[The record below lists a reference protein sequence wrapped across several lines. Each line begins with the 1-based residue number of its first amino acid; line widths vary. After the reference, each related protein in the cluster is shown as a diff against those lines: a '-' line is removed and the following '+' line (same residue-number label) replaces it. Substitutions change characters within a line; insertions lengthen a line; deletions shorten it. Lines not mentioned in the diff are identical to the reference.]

1 MKRITVAV
9 LKNINS
15 YVIDKRYDEVCI
27 EIYNGFGITYEGTHS
42 FLILQDILKY
52 VSSIDKYVEV
62 PESAL
67 KWICEFV
74 ESNQDYDK
82 LGKYGDFY
90 YKLKTLLR

>member
-15 YVIDKRYDEVCI
+15 YVIDKYYDEICI

-52 VSSIDKYVEV
+52 ANSIDKYVDV
-62 PESAL
+62 PVSAI
-67 KWICEFV
+67 KWVCQFV
-74 ESNQDYDK
+74 ESHQRG
-82 LGKYGDFY
+82 L
-90 YKLKTLLR
+90 

>member
-1 MKRITVAV
+1 MKKITVAV
-9 LKNINS
+9 LKNINR
-15 YVIDKRYDEVCI
+15 YVIEKRYDEICI
-27 EIYNGFGITYEGTHS
+27 EIYNGFGIMYKGTHP

-62 PESAL
+62 PVSAL
-67 KWICEFV
+67 EWICEFV

>member
-1 MKRITVAV
+1 MKSVTVAT

-15 YVIDKRYDEVCI
+15 YITDKYYDRICI
-27 EIYNGFGITYEGTHS
+27 EIYNGYGIIYEGTHPY
-42 FLILQDILKY
+42 LILQDILKY
-52 VSSIDKYVEV
+52 ASSIDKYVDV

-67 KWICEFV
+67 EWVCEFV

-82 LGKYGDFY
+82 LSKYGDFY

>member
-15 YVIDKRYDEVCI
+15 YVIDKRYNEICI
-27 EIYNGFGITYEGTHS
+27 EIYNGFGITYKCTHS

-52 VSSIDKYVEV
+52 VSSIDKYVDV
-62 PESAL
+62 PVSAL
-67 KWICEFV
+67 EWICQFV

-82 LGKYGDFY
+82 LSKYGDFY
-90 YKLKTLLR
+90 YKIKTLLR

>member
-1 MKRITVAV
+1 MKKITVAV

-15 YVIDKRYDEVCI
+15 YVIEKRYDEICI
-27 EIYNGFGITYEGTHS
+27 EIYNGFGIMYKGTHP

-62 PESAL
+62 PVSAL
-67 KWICEFV
+67 EWICEFV

-90 YKLKTLLR
+90 YKIKTLLR